1 MMRAVPRMANMR
13 AASIKSQT
21 VRAVS
26 NKLSGDSP
34 LESECCLFIDP
45 RDLIVL

>member
-13 AASIKSQT
+13 QATIKSQT

-26 NKLSGDSP
+26 QKV
-34 LESECCLFIDP
+34 DP
-45 RDLIVL
+45 C